1 MVALER
7 EYRCRKAGNGKMRR
21 GFKRSQHRMRRD
33 EGQITLR
40 LFDKASRNHIILYLP
55 VTDMRNILWIF
66 GRVSLQVTLKTI
78 YVIDVALLLLMGRD

>member
-1 MVALER
+1 MINTQEKGGGGR
-7 EYRCRKAGNGKMRR
+7 
-21 GFKRSQHRMRRD
+21 
-33 EGQITLR
+33 QITPR

-78 YVIDVALLLLMGRD
+78 YVIDVALCCCSWVETDPCC